1 MLSIFKNVFKMHR
14 EGGFDGTTMGFS
26 FTILGSGSGG
36 NCAYLESSSVR
47 LLIDAGFSGRQI
59 TERLKG
65 IGRDVSQI
73 DAILLT
79 HEHADHIAGLKVLC
93 QRHQIPLFCN
103 RLTREALAVEL
114 PNFAGWKIFS
124 TGETFTL
131 GDLVIDSFS
140 LPHDASDPVGFVI
153 HAGPQTIA
161 FITDLGYVTKLV
173 LERVKGVTLMV
184 LETNHDVNLLQN
196 DTIRPWSVKQRILSR
211 HGHLSND
218 AAADALP
225 HLVSSSLERL
235 YLAHLS
241 RDCNNPALAHRTIQ
255 KKLDHLSAS
264 HIDVSVAEQHKPAPT
279 VHW

>member
-1 MLSIFKNVFKMHR
+1 
-14 EGGFDGTTMGFS
+14 MGFS

-59 TERLKG
+59 AERLKG

-79 HEHADHIAGLKVLC
+79 HEHSDHIAGLKVLC

-103 RLTREALAVEL
+103 RLTREAIAAEL
-114 PNFAGWKIFS
+114 PNYAGWKIFAS
-124 TGETFTL
+124 GQTFTL
-131 GDLVIDSFS
+131 GDLIIDTFS
-140 LPHDASDPVGFVI
+140 LPHDACDPVGFVVQ
-153 HAGPQTIA
+153 AGPQKVA
-161 FITDLGYVTKLV
+161 FVTDLGYVTKLV
-173 LERVKGVTLMV
+173 LERVKDATIMV
-184 LETNHDVNLLQN
+184 LETNHDLHLLRN

-218 AAADALP
+218 AAAEALP
-225 HLVSSSLERL
+225 SLITDNLERL

-241 RDCNNPALAHRTIQ
+241 RDCNEPALAHRTIQ
-255 KKLDHLSAS
+255 KKLDHIGAR
-264 HIDVSVAEQHKPAPT
+264 HVDVVVAEQNKPAAT
-279 VHW
+279 IHW

>member
-1 MLSIFKNVFKMHR
+1 MDR
-14 EGGFDGTTMGFS
+14 EGVVDKTKMGFS

-36 NCAYLESSSVR
+36 NCAYLESSCVH

-59 TERLKG
+59 SERLQA

-124 TGETFTL
+124 TGQTFTL

-153 HAGPQTIA
+153 RAGPQTVA
-161 FITDLGYVTKLV
+161 FVTDLGYVTKLV
-173 LERVKGVTLMV
+173 LERVKDVTIMV
-184 LETNHDVNLLQN
+184 LETNHDVSLLQN
-196 DTIRPWSVKQRILSR
+196 DTNRPWSVKQRILSR
-211 HGHLSND
+211 HGHLSHD
-218 AAADALP
+218 AADALP
-225 HLVSSSLERL
+225 NLVSGSLERL

-255 KKLDHLSAS
+255 KKLDHLSAR
-264 HIDVSVAEQHKPAPT
+264 HVDVSVAEQNKPAPT